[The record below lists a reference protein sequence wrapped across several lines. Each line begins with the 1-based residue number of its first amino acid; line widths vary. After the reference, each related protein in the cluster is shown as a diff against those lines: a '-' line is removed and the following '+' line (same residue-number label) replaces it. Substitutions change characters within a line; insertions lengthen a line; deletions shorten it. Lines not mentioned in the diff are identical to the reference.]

1 MINMTF
7 ERFSAVAEA
16 YGADPTRWPEAER
29 HAMLDFMAAHPDR
42 AAPVLEAARVMD
54 QWLDVL
60 TPAPVLAARLPD
72 QRLADQ
78 RVTKSRRRLPLAWT
92 GMGIAACIA
101 GAAIG
106 VNLSLHSL
114 HDMRAVHMLDQVQ
127 LSEVDY

>member
-1 MINMTF
+1 MSIMSHT
-7 ERFSAVAEA
+7 RFTEVVEA
-16 YGADPTRWPEAER
+16 YGADPLRWPEAER
-29 HAMLDFMAAHPDR
+29 HAMLTFMADYPAS
-42 AAPVLEAARVMD
+42 AGPVLEEARVMD

-60 TPAPVLAARLPD
+60 IPAPALASRLS
-72 QRLADQ
+72 DQ
-78 RVTKSRRRLPLAWT
+78 RVANRKRLPIIWT